1 MKLRSLL
8 VTLAALCVGT
18 AAHADE
24 GMWLYSAPPRAQIKA
39 KYGFDLT
46 DAWLDHVRLSS
57 VRFNSGGSASF
68 VSGEGLVI
76 TNHHVAADSLQKMGS
91 QKNNYLRDGFYAKTA
106 AEEIKCN
113 DLEVNVLQSI
123 EDVTSPP
130 ALLPSSPSFEAYG
143 RLFRDN
149 PMLSYLLNST
159 IVSGLAVIANLVF
172 CSLAAYPLARMR
184 FAGRGLV
191 LALVVATIL
200 IPFQVVMIPLYLLM
214 VQVGLRNTLW
224 ALIIPQAAT
233 AFGIFLLRQSFL
245 GVPVELE
252 EAARSDGCTSIGEW
266 WNVMLP
272 AARADLITLAMFV
285 FIGTWSDFLWPLVIL
300 DDPKLY
306 TLPLGLQQLASSFSL
321 DWRLV
326 AAGSVVSI
334 LPVLVIFIGLQR
346 YILPSASGDA
356 VKG

>member
-1 MKLRSLL
+1 LKNRSRALGTNALQLGLL
-8 VTLAALCVGT
+8 LLLALV
-18 AAHADE
+18 
-24 GMWLYSAPPRAQIKA
+24 MLVPLLWL
-39 KYGFDLT
+39 
-46 DAWLDHVRLSS
+46 
-57 VRFNSGGSASF
+57 
-68 VSGEGLVI
+68 VS
-76 TNHHVAADSLQKMGS
+76 TSLKGP
-91 QKNNYLRDGFYAKTA
+91 
-106 AEEIKCN
+106 AENIF
-113 DLEVNVLQSI
+113 
-123 EDVTSPP
+123 TSPP
-130 ALLPSSPSFEAYG
+130 ALLPSQPSFEAYG

-149 PMLSYLLNST
+149 PMLTYLLNST

-252 EAARSDGCTSIGEW
+252 EAARSDGCSPIGEW

-334 LPVLVIFIGLQR
+334 LPVLAIFIGLQR

>member
-1 MKLRSLL
+1 MKQQRPL
-8 VTLAALCVGT
+8 
-18 AAHADE
+18 
-24 GMWLYSAPPRAQIKA
+24 W
-39 KYGFDLT
+39 
-46 DAWLDHVRLSS
+46 
-57 VRFNSGGSASF
+57 
-68 VSGEGLVI
+68 VS
-76 TNHHVAADSLQKMGS
+76 
-91 QKNNYLRDGFYAKTA
+91 
-106 AEEIKCN
+106 
-113 DLEVNVLQSI
+113 VLQL
-123 EDVTSPP
+123 V
-130 ALLPSSPSFEAYG
+130 ALLLLALLMLVPLLWLVSTSLKGPAENIFSTPPSLIPAQPSLEAYG
-143 RLFRDN
+143 RLFADH
-149 PMLSYLLNST
+149 PLGLYLFNST
-159 IVSGLAVIANLVF
+159 VVSLLAVLGNLLF

-200 IPFQVVMIPLYLLM
+200 IPFQVVMIPLYLMM
-214 VQVGLRNTLW
+214 VQLGLRNTLW
-224 ALIIPQAAT
+224 ALIVPQAAT

-252 EAARSDGCTSIGEW
+252 EAARIDGCTPVGEW
-266 WNVMLP
+266 WNVMIP

-334 LPVLVIFIGLQR
+334 LPVLVLFVLLQR

>member
-1 MKLRSLL
+1 MKEQRPLWAS
-8 VTLAALCVGT
+8 ALQLG
-18 AAHADE
+18 
-24 GMWLYSAPPRAQIKA
+24 
-39 KYGFDLT
+39 
-46 DAWLDHVRLSS
+46 
-57 VRFNSGGSASF
+57 
-68 VSGEGLVI
+68 
-76 TNHHVAADSLQKMGS
+76 
-91 QKNNYLRDGFYAKTA
+91 
-106 AEEIKCN
+106 
-113 DLEVNVLQSI
+113 
-123 EDVTSPP
+123 
-130 ALLPSSPSFEAYG
+130 ALLLLALLMLVPLLWLVSTSLKGPAEDIFSTPPSLIPAQPSLEAYG
-143 RLFRDN
+143 RLFADH
-149 PMLSYLLNST
+149 PLGLYLFNST
-159 IVSGLAVIANLVF
+159 VVSLLAVLGNLLF

-200 IPFQVVMIPLYLLM
+200 IPFQVVMIPLYLMM
-214 VQVGLRNTLW
+214 VQLGLRNTLW
-224 ALIIPQAAT
+224 ALIVPQAAT

-252 EAARSDGCTSIGEW
+252 EAARIDGCTPLGEW
-266 WNVMLP
+266 WNVMIP

-300 DDPKLY
+300 DDPRLY

-334 LPVLVIFIGLQR
+334 LPVLVLFVLLQR

>member
-1 MKLRSLL
+1 MARLGSGRPRTLLASGLQLGVLLLIAVAMLVPLFWLVSTSLK
-8 VTLAALCVGT
+8 G
-18 AAHADE
+18 
-24 GMWLYSAPPRAQIKA
+24 P
-39 KYGFDLT
+39 
-46 DAWLDHVRLSS
+46 
-57 VRFNSGGSASF
+57 
-68 VSGEGLVI
+68 GENI
-76 TNHHVAADSLQKMGS
+76 
-91 QKNNYLRDGFYAKTA
+91 F
-106 AEEIKCN
+106 
-113 DLEVNVLQSI
+113 
-123 EDVTSPP
+123 TSPP
-130 ALLPSSPSFEAYG
+130 ALLPSQPSLEAYQ
-143 RLFRDN
+143 RLFADN
-149 PMLSYLLNST
+149 PMLGYIRNSA
-159 IVSGLAVIANLVF
+159 IVSGLAVLANLLF

-184 FAGRGLV
+184 FGGRGVV

-214 VQVGLRNTLW
+214 VQLGLRNTLW

-233 AFGIFLLRQSFL
+233 AFGIFLLRQSFA

-252 EAARSDGCTSIGEW
+252 EAARIDGCTPLGEW
-266 WNVMLP
+266 WNVMIP

-300 DDPKLY
+300 DDPNLY

-326 AAGSVVSI
+326 AAGAVVSI
-334 LPVLVIFIGLQR
+334 LPVLALFIGLQR

>member
-1 MKLRSLL
+1 
-8 VTLAALCVGT
+8 
-18 AAHADE
+18 
-24 GMWLYSAPPRAQIKA
+24 
-39 KYGFDLT
+39 
-46 DAWLDHVRLSS
+46 
-57 VRFNSGGSASF
+57 
-68 VSGEGLVI
+68 
-76 TNHHVAADSLQKMGS
+76 
-91 QKNNYLRDGFYAKTA
+91 
-106 AEEIKCN
+106 
-113 DLEVNVLQSI
+113 
-123 EDVTSPP
+123 
-130 ALLPSSPSFEAYG
+130 
-143 RLFRDN
+143 
-149 PMLSYLLNST
+149 
-159 IVSGLAVIANLVF
+159 
-172 CSLAAYPLARMR
+172 
-184 FAGRGLV
+184 V

-214 VQVGLRNTLW
+214 VQIGLRNSLW

-245 GVPVELE
+245 AVPVELE
-252 EAARSDGCTSIGEW
+252 EAARSDGCTPLGEW
-266 WNVMLP
+266 WNVMIP

-334 LPVLVIFIGLQR
+334 LPVLVLFIALQR
-346 YILPSASGDA
+346 HILPSATGDA